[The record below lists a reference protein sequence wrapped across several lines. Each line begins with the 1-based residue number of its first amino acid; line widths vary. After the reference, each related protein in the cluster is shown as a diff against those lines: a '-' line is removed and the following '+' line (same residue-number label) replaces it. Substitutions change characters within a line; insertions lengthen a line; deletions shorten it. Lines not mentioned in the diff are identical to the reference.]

1 LVCWHFYFII
11 VNSSVKFIHI
21 LFFFFYIQN
30 SLICI
35 LIHGLT
41 SKTKQRSRMTEPFYY
56 IGIDVGL
63 GGAVAVFGT
72 DGTLDVYDMP
82 IVEVKR
88 NNKLKKEVSAAGL
101 HSIIKYQKPSTCL
114 VEQVAARPGQSVTAM
129 FQFGRFLGQIE
140 GVIAAHEI
148 PISYVQPRVW
158 QKAVELRGGDTK
170 EASRLRAMELFP
182 AYAEKFRRKKD
193 HGRSDASLVAYH
205 AFLTGVGGR

>member
-1 LVCWHFYFII
+1 
-11 VNSSVKFIHI
+11 
-21 LFFFFYIQN
+21 
-30 SLICI
+30 
-35 LIHGLT
+35 
-41 SKTKQRSRMTEPFYY
+41 
-56 IGIDVGL
+56 
-63 GGAVAVFGT
+63 
-72 DGTLDVYDMP
+72 
-82 IVEVKR
+82 
-88 NNKLKKEVSAAGL
+88 
-101 HSIIKYQKPSTCL
+101 
-114 VEQVAARPGQSVTAM
+114 M

>member
-1 LVCWHFYFII
+1 
-11 VNSSVKFIHI
+11 
-21 LFFFFYIQN
+21 
-30 SLICI
+30 
-35 LIHGLT
+35 
-41 SKTKQRSRMTEPFYY
+41 MTEPFYY

-148 PISYVQPRVW
+148 PISYVQPRTW

-182 AYAEKFRRKKD
+182 GYAEKFRRKKD